1 MRAHLEAV
9 ARMTGTRPPELDGPA
24 LPECL
29 AHVWAWFV
37 ELAAARQGNGFS
49 ALPLSW
55 SDMAAWQRLTGADP
69 SPDEVRL
76 LRRLDQLAL
85 AHLDSPKPPP
95 KPSETDTAR

>member
-1 MRAHLEAV
+1 
-9 ARMTGTRPPELDGPA
+9 MTGTRPPELDGPS

-29 AHVWAWFV
+29 AHVWVWFC
-37 ELAAARQGNGFS
+37 ELASARQGNGFS

-55 SDMAAWQRLTGADP
+55 SDLASWVHLTGEKP

-76 LRRLDQLAL
+76 LRRLDQLQL

-95 KPSETDTAR
+95 PKQPLSETDSAR